1 MARALS
7 ELTLDEVVAVLIGG
21 EAVALADRSE
31 LTLDNADSR
40 TLLAFYNRDRSSY
53 WNPDKD
59 TAIREGE
66 IDKLLEALER
76 PYIAPPL
83 PRAVA
88 QGLQRW
94 RLIKIEA
101 HRFRGLHRH
110 CGDQGRDPKPFV
122 HDVAGDVT
130 LFRGF
135 NGAGKTSLLNAVCW
149 CLTGVGYHAQALP
162 SSPHDLIDVQVQP
175 DDGQP
180 GATPATFKMPPLVPI
195 PTDEELAL
203 TGGEPKVDTWVRL
216 TFRSLVAPTRVV
228 EVERKLQKTPK
239 GKLEVPVS
247 GLEDLGLGDLALQAG
262 TTMPAIAAAMRFG
275 DKTSL
280 SQAVATLTGL
290 RPLAAFGSRCENVHD
305 RLTDK
310 FTKAAT
316 TERDNAAAD
325 VRNQIITLQDL
336 VEAHSGV
343 PALGM
348 VMVPDLAAPDAW
360 KQGIANAKQ
369 ALDTAEA
376 ATKTDAELLLG
387 VLPRHS
393 NDADI
398 QRFVADI
405 DAATALIGGT
415 ALKALPSWDKAVK
428 LGQLAEDVLAAA
440 ETQIASVVDEA
451 RQVHHSLAD
460 KRRAGRIRLYAL
472 VAKWHEEHYPGQAIH
487 ACPVCG
493 TELVD
498 GADVPPD
505 ALLDM
510 EVVTAL
516 ENCRAADA
524 AALKTAKEW
533 ERDKAREFVTQLPD
547 GLRAFATS
555 ALPQTALQLYGDALA
570 KELFSTDMDM
580 PQSMRPLAK
589 NVASIW
595 SSAIAGAAPMPNAYD
610 TDLPDDIPN
619 NEGLRNNL
627 VNIERAIRIA
637 RYRTAN
643 SEFIRQ
649 AIKRTLNE
657 MQDLDE
663 LGVAQKPLKEQLA
676 ILKRF
681 AQSSTSFR
689 AVRRQVVQ
697 IDTNCQI
704 WAAKLERIGKLA
716 RAATAIQP
724 FMALPA
730 LVHQQ
735 VGGLIEHL
743 NSRATHWA
751 TLIYRPQFNG
761 APSYAGLDPD
771 HADTFMLL
779 ATNGKHRVA
788 AHHIMNASALRAF
801 LWSFV
806 LALWE
811 QIWARSGGISCLL
824 MDDAQ
829 DLLDPA
835 NVANMAAAIPK
846 ILEAGI
852 NPLVASNDF
861 AFLASVENHVR
872 AGNGRA
878 GAPQVDAWEFS
889 AISRSKATA
898 TMTPLLD
905 EVRERFRRWQT
916 NENDPELSRQFA
928 YPVRVR
934 IETKLW
940 DLLGDD
946 PVVLQDPT
954 LHDLMGR
961 ISTMR
966 RNGEVP
972 FNEEPF
978 RRLVELPCL
987 QPGASFRDVIN
998 KAHHGRADQVTPGE
1012 AAIVAEHHDIVLKAI
1027 DACWTTYARHMR
1039 RLPPEEGD
1047 LSAGAKAPAP
1057 PAAITF
1063 TNTNFPIIGNLAAHG
1078 IGTALVDLEA
1088 ATASFQLETLG
1099 DIALYTLRANTLGM
1113 VALQGQ
1119 TLIVSLSE
1127 QPRHGDLAVV
1137 QTAGRTY
1144 ARRIGIDRRDP
1155 SRIALETLQS
1165 TANVPPTH
1173 FVMQATSRV
1182 LKIIGVLFDN
1192 TQSGHGQD
1200 EAILTDVSQIIKQ
1213 VTGVAQ
1219 VVGDSAFPL
1228 ANDGHHVLIGPAG
1241 PLDALVGRIVAVI
1254 AHDDPDFPQ
1263 RRGFLKRLSKPM
1275 PGHRNIHYLENVG
1288 LFGEGEYVQFPV
1300 NATLVPGVPLVDQI
1314 WRVHGVLF
1322 R

>member
-1 MARALS
+1 MARGLS

-21 EAVALADRSE
+21 EAVALAEGSE
-31 LTLDNADSR
+31 LALDNADSR

-66 IDKLLEALER
+66 VDKLLEALDR
-76 PYIAPPL
+76 PYTAPPL
-83 PRAVA
+83 PRGIA

-94 RLIKIEA
+94 RLVKIEA

-110 CGDQGRDPKPFV
+110 CGSQGRAPDPFV
-122 HDVAGDVT
+122 HEVVGDVT
-130 LFRGF
+130 MFRGF

-149 CLTGVGYHAQALP
+149 CLTGIGYHAQALP

-175 DDGQP
+175 DDDQP
-180 GATPATFKMPPLVPI
+180 RATPATFKMPPLVPI

-203 TGGEPKVDTWVRL
+203 AGGEPKIDTWVKL
-216 TFRSLVAPTRVV
+216 TFRSLVAPARVV
-228 EVERKLQKTPK
+228 EVERKLQKTLR
-239 GKLEVPVS
+239 GKLETPVS

-290 RPLAAFGSRCENVHD
+290 RPLAAFGARCKNVHD

-316 TERDNAAAD
+316 TERDNAATD
-325 VRNQIITLQDL
+325 VRNQIITLNDL
-336 VEAHSGV
+336 VEAHPGI

-348 VMVPDLAAPDAW
+348 VLVPDLGAPEVW
-360 KQGIANAKQ
+360 KQGLADAKQ

-376 ATKTDAELLLG
+376 ATKADVEVLLG

-393 NDADI
+393 NDADT

-405 DAATALIGGT
+405 DAAIALIGGA
-415 ALKALPSWDKAVK
+415 ALQALPSWGKAVR
-428 LGQLAEDVLAAA
+428 LGQLAEDDLAAA
-440 ETQIASVVDEA
+440 EAQIASVISEA
-451 RQVHHSLAD
+451 RQVHNSLAD
-460 KRRAGRIRLYAL
+460 KRRADRIRLYAL
-472 VAKWHEEHYPGQAIH
+472 VAKWHEEHHPGQAIH

-493 TELVD
+493 TELID
-498 GADVPPD
+498 GACVPPD

-516 ENCRAADA
+516 ESCRAADA
-524 AALKTAKEW
+524 AALKTAEEW
-533 ERDKAREFVTQLPD
+533 ERDKAREFVTQLPE
-547 GLRAFATS
+547 GLQAFATS
-555 ALPQTALQLYGDALA
+555 TLPQTALQLYGDALA
-570 KELFSTDMDM
+570 KELFSTDM

-595 SSAIAGAAPMPNAYD
+595 SSAITGAAPMPGAHD
-610 TDLPDDIPN
+610 MDLPNSIPDK
-619 NEGLRNNL
+619 EGLRKSL

-643 SEFIRQ
+643 GDFIQQ

-657 MQDLDE
+657 IQGPDE
-663 LGVAQKPLKEQLA
+663 QGVAQKPLKEQLA

-689 AVRRQVVQ
+689 AVRRQVEQ
-697 IDTNCQI
+697 IEATCKI
-704 WAAKLERIGKLA
+704 WAAKRERIGKLA

-724 FMALPA
+724 FMALPE

-779 ATNGKHRVA
+779 AANGKHRVA

-846 ILEAGI
+846 MLEAGI

-861 AFLASVENHVR
+861 GFLASVENHVR
-872 AGNGRA
+872 AAGGGA
-878 GAPQVDAWEFS
+878 GAPQVEAWEFS

-905 EVRERFRRWQT
+905 EVRERFRRWQA
-916 NENDPELSRQFA
+916 NENDPDLSRQFV

-961 ISTMR
+961 ISQAR

-987 QPGASFRDVIN
+987 QPGAPFRDVIN

-1012 AAIVAEHHDIVLKAI
+1012 AAIVAEHHDAVLKAI

-1039 RLPPEEGD
+1039 RLPPQEGD
-1047 LSAGAKAPAP
+1047 LSAGAGAPAP
-1057 PAAITF
+1057 PAAIAF
-1063 TNTNFPIIGNLAAHG
+1063 ANTNFPMIGNLAAHG
-1078 IGTALVDLEA
+1078 IGTALIDLEA
-1088 ATASFQLETLG
+1088 ATTSFQLDDLG
-1099 DIALYTLRANTLGM
+1099 EIALYTLRANTLGM

-1119 TLIVSLSE
+1119 TLIVSLNE

-1137 QTAGRTY
+1137 QAAGKTY
-1144 ARRIGIDRRDP
+1144 ARRIGIDRHDP

-1173 FVMQATSRV
+1173 FVMQAASRI

-1192 TQSGHGQD
+1192 VQPGRGQD
-1200 EAILTDVSQIIKQ
+1200 EAILADASQIIEQ
-1213 VTGVAQ
+1213 VSGVAQ

-1241 PLDALVGRIVAVI
+1241 PLDALLGRIVAVI
-1254 AHDDPDFPQ
+1254 ARDDPDFPQ
-1263 RRGFLKRLSKPM
+1263 RRGFLKRLGKPM
-1275 PGHRNIHYLENVG
+1275 PGQGNIHYLENVG
-1288 LFGEGEYVQFPV
+1288 LFGEGEYVQFP
-1300 NATLVPGVPLVDQI
+1300 ADAAPVPGVPLVDQI
-1314 WRVHGVLF
+1314 WRVHGVIF